1 VAQAVAESVLARSAT
16 RLIHLHPWDRSPVK
30 LQCPAVLQRRA
41 WLVPVVG
48 AAALL
53 LVIASKRVGPWAPP
67 TLMVASPQRLQLHLA
82 LVGIGRV
89 EARRSHQLSSVV
101 AARLVSLSADIGDRV
116 RDGQQL
122 GQLDP
127 VDLPERLQAAR
138 AALLASRQQTS
149 AAQARVDEAQAS
161 LSYVRSNTARFERL
175 ALQGAVSED
184 ALLERRQALA
194 RAEATVASSQAQQAA
209 AREAERQAAAGLAGV
224 QAQQQTLRL
233 VAPAAGIVTRRLV
246 DPGGTVVPGQPVLE
260 IADPAQFWIDV
271 RFDQRQ
277 AAGLATGQATTVE
290 FRRLQG
296 RRLAG
301 VIARIEPTADSL
313 TEELRAKVRLQP
325 AALATA
331 GLVPSLGELVEV
343 RVALP
348 VVRDGLAIPAQ
359 SLRRHG
365 ADLGVWLAG
374 ENGLGFAPLRL
385 GRQDGAGRV
394 EVLAGLDPGAR
405 VLLQPPSH
413 LEALRRYRLQEAQP

>member
-1 VAQAVAESVLARSAT
+1 LVA
-16 RLIHLHPWDRSPVK
+16 
-30 LQCPAVLQRRA
+30 
-41 WLVPVVG
+41 
-48 AAALL
+48 
-53 LVIASKRVGPWAPP
+53 
-67 TLMVASPQRLQLHLA
+67 ASPQRLQLELA

-101 AARLVSLSADIGDRV
+101 AARLMSLSADIGDRV
-116 RDGQQL
+116 RVGQQL

-138 AALLASRQQTS
+138 AALQASRQQTS
-149 AAQARVDEAQAS
+149 AAQARVAEAQAS

-175 ALQGAVSED
+175 ALQGAVSDD

-194 RAEATVASSQAQQAA
+194 KAEATVASSQAQQSA

-233 VAPAAGIVTRRLV
+233 VTPAAGIVTRRLV
-246 DPGGTVVPGQPVLE
+246 DPGSTVVPGQPVLE

-277 AAGLATGQATTVE
+277 AAGLALGQPATVE

-301 VIARIEPTADSL
+301 VIGRIEPTADSL

-325 AALATA
+325 AELTTA

-359 SLRRHG
+359 SLRRRG

-374 ENGLGFAPLRL
+374 TDGLAFAPLRL
-385 GRQDGAGRV
+385 GRQDGQGRL
-394 EVLAGLDPGAR
+394 EVLGGLDPR
-405 VLLQPPSH
+405 DKVLLQPPSH
-413 LEALRRYRLQEAQP
+413 PEALRRYRLQEGKP